1 MKTTKFKKMIK
12 ESLSNFSSF
21 ADQIKVVHSACES
34 EQGISICDMLS
45 PVMAQKLID
54 AGEVLRSFPDR
65 QFRPQDV
72 EYMTRL
78 IAVGKREFGAD
89 NQEVLDFE
97 NAIKKIM
104 SISGEIS
111 TAEDSAIKEIVNMG
125 GEISA
130 TEERELAMESLKKEF
145 SKFNLD

>member
-21 ADQIKVVHSACES
+21 ADQISVVHSACQN

-45 PVMAQKLID
+45 PDMAQKLID
-54 AGEVLRSFPDR
+54 AGEVLRTFPDR
-65 QFRPQDV
+65 QFRPQDI

-78 IAVGKREFGAD
+78 VAIGKREFGAD

-97 NAIKKIM
+97 NAIKEIM

-111 TAEDSAIKEIVNMG
+111 TAEDSGIVNTG
-125 GEISA
+125 GETSA

>member
-1 MKTTKFKKMIK
+1 MIK
-12 ESLSNFSSF
+12 ESLSSFSSF
-21 ADQIKVVHSACES
+21 ADQISVVHSACQN

-45 PVMAQKLID
+45 PDMAQKLID
-54 AGEVLRSFPDR
+54 AGEVLRTFPDR
-65 QFRPQDV
+65 QFRPQDI

-97 NAIKKIM
+97 NAIKEIM

-111 TAEDSAIKEIVNMG
+111 TAEDSGIVNTG
-125 GEISA
+125 DETST

>member
-12 ESLSNFSSF
+12 ESLSSFSSF
-21 ADQIKVVHSACES
+21 ADQISVVHSACQN

-45 PVMAQKLID
+45 PDMAQKLID
-54 AGEVLRSFPDR
+54 AGEVLRTFPDR
-65 QFRPQDV
+65 QFRPQDI

-97 NAIKKIM
+97 NAIKEIM

-111 TAEDSAIKEIVNMG
+111 TAEDSGIVNTG
-125 GEISA
+125 DETST